1 MADVEN
7 VDDDEDNGLLNAFKV
22 NVLPASLFGTS
33 GLIWLVL
40 SSQISAQFHLPKPF
54 KMGF

>member
-22 NVLPASLFGTS
+22 NVLPASLFCIS

-40 SSQISAQFHLPKPF
+40 SSQISGTVSPP
-54 KMGF
+54 